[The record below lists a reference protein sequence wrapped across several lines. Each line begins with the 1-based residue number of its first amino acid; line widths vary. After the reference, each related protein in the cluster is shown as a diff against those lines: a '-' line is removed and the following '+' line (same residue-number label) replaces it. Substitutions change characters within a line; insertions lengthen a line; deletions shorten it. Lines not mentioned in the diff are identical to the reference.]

1 MGPMTFDGIRDLIAA
16 QLESDPRLAGLES
29 ERNSEETGW
38 RINRELVVIS
48 AAGSTGIL
56 VEYITNGRLVHK
68 RTFAASPMI
77 VERIVHTIAE
87 HLTEYAYHRTG
98 ARPSS

>member
-1 MGPMTFDGIRDLIAA
+1 MMTMTFDDIRNLIAA

-29 ERNSEETGW
+29 ERNNEETAW
-38 RINRELVVIS
+38 KMKSELVVIS
-48 AAGSTGIL
+48 STGSTGIL

-68 RTFAASPMI
+68 RIFAASPMI
-77 VERIVHTIAE
+77 VERVVHTIAE

-98 ARPSS
+98 VMPSP